1 MAAYV
6 IWDIHGEYEKFNQ
19 LLKTIKLKETDT
31 LYILGDVLDRGLYHI
46 KMLLQL
52 MEMSDVICIF
62 GKNDY
67 SDKYFDK
74 TFTITGHTP
83 TQEIKENDKP
93 GYIYIKNNHIAIDC
107 GACYPDGRLAA
118 IRLDNE
124 TEYYFN

>member
-6 IWDIHGEYEKFNQ
+6 IWDIHGEYEKFNH
-19 LLKTIKLKETDT
+19 LLKRIKLKETDI
-31 LYILGDVLDRGLYHI
+31 LYILGDGLDRGLYPI

-67 SDKYFDK
+67 SEKYIDK
-74 TFTITGHTP
+74 TFIITGHTP

-93 GYIYIKNNHIAIDC
+93 GYIQKK
-107 GACYPDGRLAA
+107 
-118 IRLDNE
+118 
-124 TEYYFN
+124 